1 MGEMNGHTP
10 HPGPNDGVIALITGS
25 SSGNG
30 RSIAL
35 AFAAT
40 GAKVICA
47 DLKPDHPVRNCLGV
61 IESVELLLRH
71 SALLQAGDAAT
82 HKLIQSSGTPCIFLP
97 LDVTNDEDWQR
108 ATATAVERFDR
119 IDV

>member
-10 HPGPNDGVIALITGS
+10 APGPNDGVIALITGS

-40 GAKVICA
+40 GAKVACA
-47 DLKPDHPVRNCLGV
+47 DLKPDHPVS
-61 IESVELLLRH
+61 ESVRSLLCH
-71 SALLQAGDAAT
+71 
-82 HKLIQSSGTPCIFLP
+82 
-97 LDVTNDEDWQR
+97 V
-108 ATATAVERFDR
+108 
-119 IDV
+119 